1 MSEIDEIKKA
11 ILQASKNYDRKVLR
25 KKRQNKLY
33 RAYYS
38 DYMSSIEYQVPTSEI
53 YMRGKDYKWL
63 QAYKKIISMSAW

>member
-1 MSEIDEIKKA
+1 MSEIEKIKKA
-11 ILQASKNYDRKVLR
+11 IIQASKNYDKKVLR
-25 KKRQNKLY
+25 KKRQAKLY

-63 QAYKKIISMSAW
+63 QYTQIEE